1 MFNNNN
7 KISFYWVVIFA
18 DRFKNPVPLEAI
30 HRPAR
35 LRVWAS
41 CRIAVP
47 FAAACFL
54 FFPSIFS
61 KMRLVL
67 QNVTNNGRRLLAQY
81 HRGFPHSAFERKE
94 FVFIHS
100 SRKCLKSPG
109 STANLRSG
117 FASNSGNPGFV
128 PPRKSEDAK
137 KSATGIWLGSAAAVA
152 LLTSFYVMWD
162 GKIGGPG
169 TIKDKKGQLLTVNE
183 DTLNNVKYQEN
194 GSDGS
199 LKYNSFGTK
208 IDDMHTGQPKESN
221 AAGNTGDSMKP
232 NETIETGTRHDKSS
246 LASNETNK
254 NVRKAHEENE
264 VNSSGENTLNSSHE
278 NEFSM
283 NEKPSSDDRMDNF
296 EVPAHS
302 SRADGPAE
310 ISGEKENEMRDF
322 NHENAPK
329 TAAIDGN
336 TIQEENEE
344 NEVQFKI
351 SNQAAQEATEEINP
365 NNVSSKGEVVLSL
378 IEAIHAAEK
387 RQAEEDARIY
397 EEYKQKLKAKY
408 ENELKDA
415 RARELMYVEE
425 IDTLEKELNKE
436 KEKAAASIKAFQEKA
451 EERLKS
457 ELKMKEDES
466 EKKLRQAQLLGE
478 AEKAAAIAKEK
489 STHLNEMAD
498 TNIQVN
504 ALRMAFFTRSE
515 EARQSHS
522 LHNLA
527 MGTFALEDALLMGE
541 PLNREIEVL
550 HASVEENDKDGLI
563 DVVLSTLPSE
573 VLEHGAKTKA
583 QLHQKFESLKGALR
597 ELALIPAAGGGV
609 LTHALAR
616 FISVIK
622 VKEDGYY
629 HEGFESTIA
638 RVENFLAAGNLVEA
652 ANTLEEGA
660 KGSKAEA
667 LAADWARQARVRA
680 VTEQAL
686 ELLHAYSMTIASSLV

>member
-1 MFNNNN
+1 M
-7 KISFYWVVIFA
+7 
-18 DRFKNPVPLEAI
+18 
-30 HRPAR
+30 
-35 LRVWAS
+35 
-41 CRIAVP
+41 
-47 FAAACFL
+47 
-54 FFPSIFS
+54 
-61 KMRLVL
+61 
-67 QNVTNNGRRLLAQY
+67 
-81 HRGFPHSAFERKE
+81 
-94 FVFIHS
+94 
-100 SRKCLKSPG
+100 
-109 STANLRSG
+109 
-117 FASNSGNPGFV
+117 
-128 PPRKSEDAK
+128 
-137 KSATGIWLGSAAAVA
+137 
-152 LLTSFYVMWD
+152 
-162 GKIGGPG
+162 
-169 TIKDKKGQLLTVNE
+169 
-183 DTLNNVKYQEN
+183 
-194 GSDGS
+194 
-199 LKYNSFGTK
+199 
-208 IDDMHTGQPKESN
+208 
-221 AAGNTGDSMKP
+221 
-232 NETIETGTRHDKSS
+232 
-246 LASNETNK
+246 
-254 NVRKAHEENE
+254 
-264 VNSSGENTLNSSHE
+264 
-278 NEFSM
+278 
-283 NEKPSSDDRMDNF
+283 
-296 EVPAHS
+296 
-302 SRADGPAE
+302 
-310 ISGEKENEMRDF
+310 
-322 NHENAPK
+322 
-329 TAAIDGN
+329 
-336 TIQEENEE
+336 
-344 NEVQFKI
+344 
-351 SNQAAQEATEEINP
+351 AAQEATEEINP